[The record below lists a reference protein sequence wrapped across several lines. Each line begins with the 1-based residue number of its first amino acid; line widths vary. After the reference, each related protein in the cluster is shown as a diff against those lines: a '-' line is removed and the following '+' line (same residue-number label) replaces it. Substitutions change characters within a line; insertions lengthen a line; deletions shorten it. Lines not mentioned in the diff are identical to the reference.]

1 MQFVVFERLTLIKE
15 LALHS
20 LEVSILTNSLL
31 TLQVL
36 LLLHW
41 LLQLTVTLMRHG
53 LRRRVLTRL
62 LGMPL
67 HAATT
72 IV

>member
-1 MQFVVFERLTLIKE
+1 MFERLTLIKE
-15 LALHS
+15 LAFDS
-20 LEVSILTNSLL
+20 LEVSILTNTLL
-31 TLQVL
+31 TFNVL

-41 LLQLTVTLMRHG
+41 RQQLTIALMRHG
-53 LRRRVLTRL
+53 LRRMRWGELTRL

-67 HAATT
+67 HVDT

>member
-1 MQFVVFERLTLIKE
+1 MFERLTLIKE

-20 LEVSILTNSLL
+20 LEVSILTNTLL
-31 TLQVL
+31 TFHVL
-36 LLLHW
+36 LLLDRRQ
-41 LLQLTVTLMRHG
+41 QLTVALMRHG
-53 LRRRVLTRL
+53 LRRRMRRWVLTRL

-67 HAATT
+67 HVAT

>member
-1 MQFVVFERLTLIKE
+1 MFERLTLIKE

-20 LEVSILTNSLL
+20 LEVSILTNTLL
-31 TLQVL
+31 TFHVL
-36 LLLHW
+36 LLLDRRE
-41 LLQLTVTLMRHG
+41 QLTVALMRHG
-53 LRRRVLTRL
+53 LRRRMRRGELTRL

-67 HAATT
+67 HVAT

>member
-1 MQFVVFERLTLIKE
+1 VFERLTLIKE

-36 LLLHW
+36 LQLHW
-41 LLQLTVTLMRHG
+41 LLHLTVTLMRQG
-53 LRRRVLTRL
+53 LRRRRVLTRL

-67 HAATT
+67 HAATA

>member
-1 MQFVVFERLTLIKE
+1 MFERLTLIKE
-15 LALHS
+15 LALNS

-31 TLQVL
+31 ALQVL
-36 LLLHW
+36 LLLQR
-41 LLQLTVTLMRHG
+41 LLNLTVALMRHR
-53 LRRRVLTRL
+53 LRRRVWTRL

-67 HAATT
+67 HAAIT

>member
-1 MQFVVFERLTLIKE
+1 VFERLTLIKE

-41 LLQLTVTLMRHG
+41 LLHLTVTLMRHG
-53 LRRRVLTRL
+53 LRRRRVLTRL